1 MFEKGI
7 FVLYETIGVCQV
19 DKISKTDFT
28 DSNRLYYYLKPVF
41 EKNTT
46 IYIPVDSTKVM
57 MRRIL
62 SRQEAEQFVQSWPTL
77 PCKNYANDKER
88 PQAYKQVCTSGSCL
102 ELASMI
108 KEIVQ
113 KEQSC
118 KGRGKGLSIREKN
131 GVKLARK
138 LLFGELAAALG
149 IFPEDVPG
157 YIHTQTG
164 CAC

>member
-1 MFEKGI
+1 M
-7 FVLYETIGVCQV
+7 
-19 DKISKTDFT
+19 
-28 DSNRLYYYLKPVF
+28 
-41 EKNTT
+41 
-46 IYIPVDSTKVM
+46 M
-57 MRRIL
+57 MRKIIT
-62 SRQEAEQFVQSWPTL
+62 RQEAERFVLAWPTVQ
-77 PCKNYANDKER
+77 CKNYANDKER
-88 PQAYKQVCTSGSCL
+88 AQVYKQVFNSGDCL

-118 KGRGKGLSIREKN
+118 KGKGKALSTREQS

-149 IFPEDVPG
+149 IFPDEVPD
-157 YIHTQTG
+157 YIHSQTG